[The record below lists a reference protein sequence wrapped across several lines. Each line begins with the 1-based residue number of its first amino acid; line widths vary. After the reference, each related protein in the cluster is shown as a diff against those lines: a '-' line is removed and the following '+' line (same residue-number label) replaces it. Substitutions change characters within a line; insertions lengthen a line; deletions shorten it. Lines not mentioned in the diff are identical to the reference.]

1 MNHAKK
7 LNIVAKNEATA
18 SRKVCDFFLWVLLS
32 SNAQQVEPTTQTKLT
47 KKGST
52 SQNNRRSKNS
62 ATSQRDEGSGSEGDD
77 KDCDAMTTFME
88 DIRWT
93 NTFLP
98 SLTHKLF
105 IAHQA
110 FRDFQVDSKAFL
122 QTVQEVFDIAYP
134 NVKYTLKRMD
144 SLVTTVRTWLLTI
157 DLMSHAFCLGCKAN
171 EYKKVEDRLECP
183 GWG

>member
-32 SNAQQVEPTTQTKLT
+32 SNVQQVEPTTQMKPT

-62 ATSQRDEGSGSEGDD
+62 ATSQCDEGSGSEGDD
-77 KDCDAMTTFME
+77 KDCDATTTFME

-105 IAHQA
+105 IVHQA
-110 FRDFQVDSKAFL
+110 FQDFQVDSKAFL

-134 NVKYTLKRMD
+134 NVKYTLKRTD